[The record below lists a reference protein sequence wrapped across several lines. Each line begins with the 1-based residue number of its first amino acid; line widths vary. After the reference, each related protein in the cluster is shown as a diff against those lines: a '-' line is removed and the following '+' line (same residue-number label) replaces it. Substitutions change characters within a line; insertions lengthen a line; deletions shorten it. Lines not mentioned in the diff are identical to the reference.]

1 MLKWNPRLFDS
12 DGCALWPV
20 VAGWVDDTETFSY
33 KLIAPSQVT
42 ATLTGPGGALITLA
56 QDAEQP
62 GLHTVTWNGQPNT
75 EGQWKFVVS
84 GTAAGGATTTAERDV
99 LLDNTIGALQISPPS
114 GHIAAGATAVTAAFQ
129 LAHPATVSA
138 TIETRTGIVLATL
151 VNKRLQPGAQSLP
164 WNGRLWTGSLAF
176 TGAYQVH
183 VVATNS
189 IGTVSLV
196 APFVARR

>member
-1 MLKWNPRLFDS
+1 VYAAAPSADVVSPNG
-12 DGCALWPV
+12 DG
-20 VAGWVDDTETFSY
+20 VDDSETFSY

-42 ATLTGPGGALITLA
+42 ATLTGPGGAQLTLA

-62 GLHTVTWNGQPNT
+62 GVHTVAWNGQPST

-84 GTAAGGATTTAERDV
+84 GTDAGGHTTTAERDL
-99 LLDNTIGALQISPPS
+99 LLDDTLGALQVSPSS
-114 GHIAAGATAVTAAFQ
+114 GRLAAGATAVTATFQ
-129 LAHPATVSA
+129 LAHAATVSA
-138 TIETRTGIVLATL
+138 TIETRTGIVVATL

-164 WNGRLWTGSLAF
+164 WNGRLWTGALAF

-189 IGTVSLV
+189 IGAASLV
-196 APFVARR
+196 APFTARR

>member
-1 MLKWNPRLFDS
+1 
-12 DGCALWPV
+12 
-20 VAGWVDDTETFSY
+20 TY
-33 KLIAPSQVT
+33 KLIVPSQVA
-42 ATLTGPGGALITLA
+42 ATLTGPGGAQLTLA

-62 GLHTVTWNGQPNT
+62 GLHTVTWNGQPST

-84 GTAAGGATTTAERDV
+84 GTDSGGHTTSAERDV
-99 LLDNTIGALQISPPS
+99 LLDNTLGTLQVSPTD
-114 GHIAAGATAVTAAFQ
+114 GHLAAGATAVTAAFQ
-129 LAHPATVSA
+129 LAHPASVIA

-151 VNKRLQPGAQSLP
+151 VNKRLQPGPQSLP

-189 IGTVSLV
+189 IGAVSLV